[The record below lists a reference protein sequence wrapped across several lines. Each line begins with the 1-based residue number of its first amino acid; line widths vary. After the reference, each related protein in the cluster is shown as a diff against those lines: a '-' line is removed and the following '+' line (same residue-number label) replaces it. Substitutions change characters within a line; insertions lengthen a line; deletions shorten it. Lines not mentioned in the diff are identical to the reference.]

1 MSEYFLVTEDWIVS
15 NKTSK
20 GGWNKKQIN
29 ALGLDWPPRAG
40 WMKLL
45 DGTMISE
52 EKKEIFLQAKTNK
65 APTKAQYQKRVVKYK
80 LRKQAKIL
88 KKRPV

>member
-1 MSEYFLVTEDWIVS
+1 MSEYFLVTEEWIAS

-29 ALGLDWPPRAG
+29 ALGLVWPPRSG

-52 EKKEIFLQAKTNK
+52 EKKEAFLQAKTNK
-65 APTKAQYQKRVVKYK
+65 APTKNQYQKRVIRYK
-80 LRKQAKIL
+80 LRKQAKLL
-88 KKRPV
+88 KNRAG